1 MNEKMSR
8 GFLNSKEQVSDDQR
22 NQGGV
27 RGGTRV
33 PLSAAFWDRQLDR
46 KAREK
51 EKNKPHTTEV
61 RQVGHGLHT
70 PEQMNGWLEVLARS
84 SMTKSSRETWQ
95 RSCLLCGLN

>member
-22 NQGGV
+22 DRGCV

-51 EKNKPHTTEV
+51 EKKTN
-61 RQVGHGLHT
+61 HT
-70 PEQMNGWLEVLARS
+70 PQ
-84 SMTKSSRETWQ
+84 K
-95 RSCLLCGLN
+95 